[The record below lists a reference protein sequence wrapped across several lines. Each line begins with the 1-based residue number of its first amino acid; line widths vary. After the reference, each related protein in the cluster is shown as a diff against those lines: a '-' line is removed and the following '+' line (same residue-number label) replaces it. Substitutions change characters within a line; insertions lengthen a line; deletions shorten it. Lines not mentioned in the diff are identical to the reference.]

1 MAKLESK
8 ERQGAAVGGGRRG
21 RGKAKPR
28 SRRRRLRHLH
38 LPDREPLL
46 PFFRYPR
53 NCLSTASNRPAS
65 TRRTAKAINLRSL
78 GFNLHT
84 VCLSPLGVG
93 RGNVSSPTG
102 PPPHAETTTCGA
114 MLKELQNLWDEIG
127 ESDTERDKM
136 ILQLEQECL
145 DIYRRKVDQA
155 RKQKTD
161 LCQTLAEAE
170 AEVSRLIQSLGEHES
185 FSRLEKPKGTLKEQV
200 AVIMPAALELRS
212 KRDARLTQFLD
223 VQSHIFQIHG
233 ELTGTL
239 IGKFSSHLLDE
250 EDLSQRRLGELKS
263 KLQELQKE
271 KNRRLGEVNNYIKM
285 IHETSNVMSVDFNKT
300 IREVHPS
307 FLDIR
312 SDQSKSISND
322 TLARLDG
329 SIHFLMNEKKQ
340 RLQKLQDMGG
350 TLIELWHL
358 METPLEEQKKFE
370 FVTRLL
376 SLSVDEVLD
385 KGCLS
390 MGVIEQTQMEVDK
403 LNALKSR
410 KMKELILKKQLELEA
425 IYKGVHIDANGE
437 EARQALID
445 VIESGKLDLSELL
458 LGMDDQIKKAIEQAL
473 SRKEILD
480 KVQKWIF
487 ASEEELWLDD
497 YERSDQNRYNAGRG
511 AHKNLKRAEKARKL
525 VGKIPSI
532 VESLM
537 GKIKVWEK
545 ERACLFLYD
554 KERLLDTL
562 EEYALM
568 RHQREEDKRR
578 SREEKKL
585 QEQLVAEQEM
595 LFGSKPSPM
604 RPFLGK
610 KPLGRALTS
619 TWPPG
624 RRWAAASRR
633 RWAATAAPLLRQG
646 EKAERRRQIGRGRDP
661 RELRRAP
668 QG

>member
-1 MAKLESK
+1 M
-8 ERQGAAVGGGRRG
+8 
-21 RGKAKPR
+21 
-28 SRRRRLRHLH
+28 SRLQLV
-38 LPDREPLL
+38 L
-46 PFFRYPR
+46 
-53 NCLSTASNRPAS
+53 
-65 TRRTAKAINLRSL
+65 
-78 GFNLHT
+78 
-84 VCLSPLGVG
+84 
-93 RGNVSSPTG
+93 
-102 PPPHAETTTCGA
+102 PPHAETTTCGA

-212 KRDARLTQFLD
+212 KRDARLRQFLD

-271 KNRRLGEVNNYIKM
+271 KNRRLQEVNNYIKM

-300 IREVHPS
+300 ICEVHPS

-312 SDQSKSISND
+312 RDQSKSISND
-322 TLARLDG
+322 TLARFDG

-340 RLQKLQDMGG
+340 RLQKLQDLGG

-390 MGVIEQTQMEVDK
+390 MGVIEQTQTEVDK

-425 IYKGVHIDANGE
+425 IYKGVHIDTNGE
-437 EARQALID
+437 ETRQALID

-497 YERSDQNRYNAGRG
+497 YEKDQNRYNAGRG

-545 ERACLFLYD
+545 ERTCLFLYD

-610 KPLGRALTS
+610 KPLGQSSNVNMAAGTPMGCRISTPLGRHGGATS
-619 TWPPG
+619 SG
-624 RRWAAASRR
+624 KARKLRGGVKSAAAAIPVNYVALPKDDSFSHN
-633 RWAATAAPLLRQG
+633 ASSVASP
-646 EKAERRRQIGRGRDP
+646 
-661 RELRRAP
+661 
-668 QG
+668 